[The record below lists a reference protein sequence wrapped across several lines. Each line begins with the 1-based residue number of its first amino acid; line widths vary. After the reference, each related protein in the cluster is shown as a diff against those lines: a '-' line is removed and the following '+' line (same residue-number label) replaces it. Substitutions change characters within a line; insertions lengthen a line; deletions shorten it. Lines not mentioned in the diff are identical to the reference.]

1 MANINNGNG
10 SEFEKTDID
19 QFISILPSETEIQL
33 FKDKLEEQ
41 NLNSFE
47 ELDNLKP
54 PKQLRKMEKG
64 DWFIIQVLKNE
75 KVIENAK
82 TIQNIME
89 FEKQF
94 NDINSQHS
102 SWIELAQQIIR
113 GDQARTL
120 EMILGLALQI
130 STQMSNGLSQEPTA
144 FDITKSLMIF
154 FDKKSNI
161 QLPVGFGGKSPRA
174 TSQKIVLYDV
184 LLRILIK
191 DLASLISEGEDK
203 NLQAMRAVKEIFDQS
218 TIDLINL
225 CSKNEIS
232 SIISNLEVMVV
243 NVNKNIRARLLNWN
257 VRQSSENFQQMMVE
271 FIKQFDHFVVPKIQQ
286 IKDEL
291 LEI

>member
-41 NLNSFE
+41 NLSSFE

-102 SWIELAQQIIR
+102 SWVELAQQIIR

-130 STQMSNGLSQEPTA
+130 STQMSNGLS
-144 FDITKSLMIF
+144 
-154 FDKKSNI
+154 
-161 QLPVGFGGKSPRA
+161 
-174 TSQKIVLYDV
+174 
-184 LLRILIK
+184 
-191 DLASLISEGEDK
+191 
-203 NLQAMRAVKEIFDQS
+203 
-218 TIDLINL
+218 
-225 CSKNEIS
+225 
-232 SIISNLEVMVV
+232 
-243 NVNKNIRARLLNWN
+243 
-257 VRQSSENFQQMMVE
+257 
-271 FIKQFDHFVVPKIQQ
+271 
-286 IKDEL
+286 
-291 LEI
+291 

>member
-41 NLNSFE
+41 NLGSFE

-102 SWIELAQQIIR
+102 SWVELAQQIIR
-113 GDQARTL
+113 GDQAKTL

-130 STQMSNGLSQEPTA
+130 STQMSNGLS
-144 FDITKSLMIF
+144 
-154 FDKKSNI
+154 
-161 QLPVGFGGKSPRA
+161 
-174 TSQKIVLYDV
+174 
-184 LLRILIK
+184 
-191 DLASLISEGEDK
+191 
-203 NLQAMRAVKEIFDQS
+203 
-218 TIDLINL
+218 
-225 CSKNEIS
+225 
-232 SIISNLEVMVV
+232 
-243 NVNKNIRARLLNWN
+243 
-257 VRQSSENFQQMMVE
+257 
-271 FIKQFDHFVVPKIQQ
+271 
-286 IKDEL
+286 
-291 LEI
+291 